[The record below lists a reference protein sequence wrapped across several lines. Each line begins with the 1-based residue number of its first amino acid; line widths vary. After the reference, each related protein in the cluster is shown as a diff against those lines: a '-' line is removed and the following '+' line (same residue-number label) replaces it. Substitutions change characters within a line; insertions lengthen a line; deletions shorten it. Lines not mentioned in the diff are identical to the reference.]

1 MKIQNQID
9 QWFKKLLLVIK
20 KWFQQKKMGKKFFL
34 PPATPPS
41 KLWPFPKFLV
51 KIRCTFFWIP
61 DMDVIKYWVSWK
73 VLPFW
78 CRAFVEPV
86 LKINLPDLIKG
97 YFAHTGCPKNPK
109 LPYFGAKMEIH
120 RYDQNIWSPEMF
132 FLYDVV
138 DLSWLIS
145 KMDRQR

>member
-1 MKIQNQID
+1 MVSAKKNGKKVFFTPCHPPFKIMAVSKIFGQNQMYIFLNTWYGYD
-9 QWFKKLLLVIK
+9 QILGLLKSFAFLMWCICGACFKNRLTR
-20 KWFQQKKMGKKFFL
+20 
-34 PPATPPS
+34 P
-41 KLWPFPKFLV
+41 
-51 KIRCTFFWIP
+51 
-61 DMDVIKYWVSWK
+61 
-73 VLPFW
+73 
-78 CRAFVEPV
+78 
-86 LKINLPDLIKG
+86 IKG

>member
-20 KWFQQKKMGKKFFL
+20 KWFKQKKMMKKFFL

-41 KLWPFPKFLV
+41 KSWPFLRFLV
-51 KIRCTFFWIP
+51 KIRCAFSECLIWIWWI
-61 DMDVIKYWVSWK
+61 MGLLKSFAF
-73 VLPFW
+73 LMW
-78 CRAFVEPV
+78 CICGACFKNWLTNP
-86 LKINLPDLIKG
+86 IKG
-97 YFAHTGCPKNPK
+97 YYAHTGCPKNPK

-132 FLYDVV
+132 CLYDVV
-138 DLSWLIS
+138 DLSSLI
-145 KMDRQR
+145 